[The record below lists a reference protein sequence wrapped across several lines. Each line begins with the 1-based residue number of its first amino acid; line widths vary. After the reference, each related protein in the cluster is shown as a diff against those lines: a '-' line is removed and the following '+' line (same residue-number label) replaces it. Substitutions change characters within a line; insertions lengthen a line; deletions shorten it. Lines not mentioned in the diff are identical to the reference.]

1 MSQPKQADAEH
12 KATAFYIRF
21 KAELAAN
28 VYTEVVYAVNKER
41 MEENGPIAATDDLK
55 IVCKVEVTV
64 DSPKKYYQEFQDS
77 AKDAEIVWDLSF
89 AADVTRDLMQEA
101 TVFTRFTP
109 CLTKHHH
116 RCHTSAA
123 IRNKPDWTL
132 NTLPVLLCLR
142 TAAAIPFVTNVHTG
156 IFYQGTSADDVEQS
170 QSVSYAEDTS
180 GANRFAPPVPY
191 LLYLIS

>member
-89 AADVTRDLMQEA
+89 AAGVMRDLMQEA

-116 RCHTSAA
+116 VSLSSSSLTIFIHGQLTQGYKILYENQVVCYRALA
-123 IRNKPDWTL
+123 IHPKHATK
-132 NTLPVLLCLR
+132 
-142 TAAAIPFVTNVHTG
+142 
-156 IFYQGTSADDVEQS
+156 
-170 QSVSYAEDTS
+170 SV
-180 GANRFAPPVPY
+180 G
-191 LLYLIS
+191 